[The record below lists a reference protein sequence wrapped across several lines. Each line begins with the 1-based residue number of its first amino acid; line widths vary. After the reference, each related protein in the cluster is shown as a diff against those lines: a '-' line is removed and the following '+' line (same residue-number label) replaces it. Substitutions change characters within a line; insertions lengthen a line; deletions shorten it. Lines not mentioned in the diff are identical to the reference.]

1 MIPIC
6 MQHPLKDEVKKA
18 RLRLWELQKVT
29 GIDESQLS
37 RMLNGIYPMTPEVE
51 TGIKQLLDEIK
62 KPLVS
67 VK

>member
-1 MIPIC
+1 

-37 RMLNGIYPMTPEVE
+37 RMLNGIYPMTPEV
-51 TGIKQLLDEIK
+51 
-62 KPLVS
+62 
-67 VK
+67 